1 MSDPNPKVP
10 KPSIFDSIGGAFNK
24 WTARLDASARDPDSM
39 LSSFARHHRDDGNQF
54 EPAHGVERN
63 NAAPLAT
70 PSTAPGPVAPR
81 AAMPSAVPPLAPH
94 TFAPSRYPRVN
105 NPFDESYTAPERDA
119 PVATSSTT
127 RDAVADPRPVSTASR
142 SFAMDGVNAVFP
154 RHDFASPGASSSP
167 PSPPRAASLDP
178 TVAAAIMRDG
188 YADRSEADLSGWKRV
203 GDAELQ
209 ARGLNPKDFHDTASG
224 LRADLYR
231 KDDQFVLNFRGTDK
245 ASDWLTNFGQG
256 GGFGSAQY
264 DGAVKLTQQVQGAL
278 PDGLHAVVG
287 HSKGGGQAYLAA
299 QVCDVECVVANPAWP
314 NRATLLK
321 HGVAADKLEQGPATT
336 ELLVKGEP
344 LHGLQSLGIASLVR
358 PHGAKIEL
366 DGPPFAPGPHSVLSR
381 HVRGLEQ
388 DFDQAEAILKG
399 MDFGGHQL
407 AQHGMKSVAEAT
419 MDRRAGELAQLARSN
434 GFERVDHI
442 VNGKTPGDGGFLVQG
457 ELNNPAA
464 RWAKFNGPAPAE
476 GAATETM
483 MSRVN
488 REIAPSPTQSAQEA
502 EQAVV
507 RVGRPPGL

>member
-10 KPSIFDSIGGAFNK
+10 KTSIFDSIGGAFNR
-24 WTARLDASARDPDSM
+24 WTTRFEASARDPDSM
-39 LSSFARHHRDDGNQF
+39 LSSFTRHHRDDGNQF

-70 PSTAPGPVAPR
+70 PSTAPGAVAPR
-81 AAMPSAVPPLAPH
+81 ATMPSAAPH
-94 TFAPSRYPRVN
+94 TMPPIGPRTYARVG
-105 NPFDESYTAPERDA
+105 NPFDESFTAPEHDA
-119 PVATSSTT
+119 PIATSSTT
-127 RDAVADPRPVSTASR
+127 RDAVPDTRAASTASR
-142 SFAMDGVNAVFP
+142 GFAMDGVNAVFP
-154 RHDFASPGASSSP
+154 RHDLAPPGASSSSP
-167 PSPPRAASLDP
+167 APPRAASLDP

-203 GDAELQ
+203 GDAELL
-209 ARGLNPKDFHDTASG
+209 AHGLNPKDFHDTASG

-245 ASDWLTNFGQG
+245 GSDWITNVGQG

-264 DGAVKLTQQVQGAL
+264 DGAVQLTQQVQKAL

-299 QVCDVECVVANPAWP
+299 QVCNVECVVANPAWP

-321 HGVAADKLEQGPATT
+321 HDLAADKLEQGPATT
-336 ELLVKGEP
+336 ELVVKGEP
-344 LHGLQSLGIASLVR
+344 LHGLQSLGFVPLLR
-358 PHGAKIEL
+358 PHGVKIEL
-366 DGPPFAPGPHSVLSR
+366 DGPPFAPGPHPVLSR

-388 DFDQAEAILKG
+388 DFDQAELMLKA

-407 AQHGMKSVAEAT
+407 TQHGMKSVVDAT
-419 MDRRAGELAQLARSN
+419 LDRRAGELAELARSK
-434 GFERVDHI
+434 GLKQVDHI
-442 VNGKTPGDGGFLVQG
+442 VKAEGPDGGGFLVQG
-457 ELNNPAA
+457 ELKNPASLQV
-464 RWAKFNGPAPAE
+464 KFSGSVPSASEANE
-476 GAATETM
+476 M

-488 REIAPSPTQSAQEA
+488 REIAPAPAQGAHEA
-502 EQAVV
+502 EQAV

>member
-10 KPSIFDSIGGAFNK
+10 KPSIFNSLGGAFNR
-24 WTARLDASARDPDSM
+24 WTARFDASARDPDSV
-39 LSSFARHHRDDGNQF
+39 LNSFARHHHDDGNQF

-70 PSTAPGPVAPR
+70 PSAAPSTAAPR
-81 AAMPSAVPPLAPH
+81 AAMPSAVAPIVPPIGP
-94 TFAPSRYPRVN
+94 TFAPRAYPRVG
-105 NPFDESYTAPERDA
+105 NPFDDSYTAPESVA
-119 PVATSSTT
+119 PTTSTSTT
-127 RDAVADPRPVSTASR
+127 RATESDPAVAAPGASPGFSMR
-142 SFAMDGVNAVFP
+142 GLHAIFP
-154 RHDFASPGASSSP
+154 RHDIP
-167 PSPPRAASLDP
+167 PLAPAVPPRAASLDP

-209 ARGLNPKDFHDTASG
+209 ARGLNPKDFHDTSSG

-321 HGVAADKLEQGPATT
+321 HGLAADKLEQGPATT

-366 DGPPFAPGPHSVLSR
+366 DGPPFAPGPHPVLSR

-407 AQHGMKSVAEAT
+407 LQHGMKSVADAAD
-419 MDRRAGELAQLARSN
+419 DRRAGELAQVARSN
-434 GFERVDHI
+434 GFDRVDHI

-464 RWAKFNGPAPAE
+464 RWAQFDGPVPAG

-488 REIAPSPTQSAQEA
+488 REIAPSPTQGAQEA